1 MANLEELKNKYNELH
16 KETGKTSNTVS
27 TGSVLEKLKTRYNEL
42 QPEKKEEIKEKEPLI
57 SPENTELLK
66 KFNPLIPE
74 KRDPTDYMGLNLQM
88 VPVEKPEPT
97 FKQYTGP
104 GIVDRQE
111 EPLWRKVAKWALPEQ
126 LEKVAGLDQ
135 PMEEKTIKQRMM
147 EIEDANQVYYRDKK
161 FQEVLTKEIKENP
174 KIPDDYKEPDSFV
187 GQVIEGVESGWK
199 GTVVPSIGYF
209 AESTG
214 IKIGSPDMIKWGQE
228 FGDKMIVE
236 FLKQPELAAP
246 SDMKGLFDGG
256 AGDPRAYGRI
266 IGETIPFMGTV
277 VSLAIAGGLI
287 GGPFG
292 AGAAGLGSVAVIE
305 QGNAYKAMLDAKV
318 APDKAAEASAIYGAV
333 AAIIENMFGYLPGK
347 VAANILSPTR
357 VATNSVKSYLLKE
370 LPKMA
375 GRAAKKSLEEGG
387 EEVAQ
392 QIAQDLLSGWAGSE
406 EGMSTFKELAEQFA
420 AGAIGSL
427 PFGVTEFRAPQF
439 PEETKTETKSFYIPA
454 DVAPDKVKVE
464 PEVEVPKVELP
475 KAKEVKKETAIE
487 EPVAVQEAEGTTPNA
502 IILPG
507 STKVRMGEGV
517 FAKSTI
523 DGNKITK
530 ENKKVSYS
538 VMNGMNEGKLL
549 ISRIETQLREQ
560 NVPENDIKSIMS
572 RIPMVENQTY
582 TDNMFDAI
590 TAHNDSVKELSE
602 TKEIKKEFTGEE
614 IAKEAKKLGTD
625 QDFSEH
631 SLDQIAKENYKTKII
646 SIKQLVETD
655 KDLDEYLKTSKIRE
669 FEGEPFAMNPIV
681 SSSGEV
687 LDGYNRIAQAIAN
700 EESTIDVLYGIK
712 KEVKEKETSK
722 GKSFEEAFETDE
734 KGKVDIMSLLNFLD
748 GSIKQEDKSLIKV
761 AKDAVNDTLQD
772 KKTRELAIKSVKDKG
787 YEDYAYFLEYIDN
800 GYSDIKISDGY
811 KAELEKQVLKS
822 KLTQKEKVAEVIKEE
837 PKTIKKPEK
846 EKKVMPKKVTPKKVS
861 KKPIKIEKQI
871 SNDKAIKAIIGKK
884 TPSVPIIENFVVR
897 DGVMFATD
905 LEIGISLK
913 TDLDNGVYKF
923 VGKEAVKQNY
933 NIEDFPVLP
942 DVKGK
947 KILSL
952 SATEIANEFKKASLA
967 VSKNMVRPEIAGV
980 FLESKDGK
988 ISIVSTDSFRLFYK
1002 TIGGKS
1008 FEDTSFILGTPD
1020 KLYKSIL
1027 ALGEKI
1033 SVYKEGVFIKFS
1045 GSNGDIIMKE
1055 TEVTYP
1061 DIKVVMPSFSERY
1074 SLNKDEALKA
1084 FKELKPFVK
1093 EFELLK
1099 TSEIYLEF
1107 KEDKLILTVKEEK
1120 KEEPRKKVIEID
1132 INKTEEVNTVPNVM
1146 NDGNIV
1152 MPILANVENN
1162 IAININYLI
1171 DAFNSIEG
1179 DTVYFY
1185 KTESNRSPSF
1195 ISDEILDE
1203 EEIVKKKSKRISG
1216 FDIFN
1221 LSLEEAAIKHG
1232 ELFDKE
1238 EIRFGIENKFDDD
1251 GTLGEYRKQRSLIY
1265 KDEYIRMIL
1274 LLKKNNKTSEDV
1286 LYHEAFHAFFD
1297 TFISKVERNRALNIA
1312 KKNVPAKIA
1321 SMVYSKKDYKTPE
1334 ARAEELIADDFA
1346 RYVANKKGV
1355 KYIGLRWLYEKI
1367 MNKLTSWVRKEAKLE
1382 KIYND
1387 ILNKKRRKG
1396 VKIDVT
1402 QREAVR
1408 SKKGVDKKVNKNIYY
1423 HGTNVQ
1429 FEEFNPNANPE
1440 DYGTW
1445 FANNRKEIDDIK
1457 MKYVFEVELK
1467 PNVKLVSERKWDRI
1481 INMRKYEDLSYIE
1494 MIKETEA
1501 RGIKYDNGDIQLFY
1515 PEEDLINKQTEPE
1528 FQEIEEDIIKSK
1540 KSFGKKRQ
1548 AKLISGSPGASI
1560 GKFRDGTEIKLGHL
1574 DKVKA
1579 IEFPELVELAKELM
1593 GVVPSVAKMMEHK
1606 HGMFY
1611 SLERGRIKLN
1621 MDLFKQENYKQLV
1634 ATLAHEIGHL
1644 IDYLPNRTLKRGN
1657 LLGRLFTL
1665 RGFLKSTFGSEG
1677 SLDLKKSGAIR
1688 NSEISA
1694 ELKGV
1699 SEYWRPY
1706 DKEESTASFS
1716 AYRNSSK
1723 ELYADTISML
1733 FNDPKKLKEMAPIF
1747 YEQFFENLDRKP
1759 DVKNAYFD
1767 IQELLSHDRATL
1779 IKLRRERTRE
1789 MFDRADYKAE
1799 ELQRVKEAEKAVK
1812 ANDYWERFTYTIR
1825 SINQPI
1831 YDKVNKIEKE
1841 GAHIPDDEN
1850 PKYLLS
1856 GRNYL
1861 AGRIKAEFED
1871 NIKPIMV
1878 NLERNGI
1885 DWKTFG
1891 EFLLYERVAEG
1902 DRSEFANPGG
1912 ITPKDA
1918 KERIETLKVYYGDR
1932 YEVLVKNGKSFREFL
1947 KDVSKDAYDAELFSN
1962 ELFEKFKE
1970 NDKYAPFQVVEY
1982 MDNYVAWKTKTQV
1995 GTLKDVNNPANS
2007 LILKT
2012 ISIIKATENQKN
2024 KVATFNFLEE
2034 YFPNE
2039 IEEAKMVYTGK
2050 GRVPVESRDK
2060 SLALSTYYE
2069 DGKLRGKYIDKYIA
2083 KSLEKDSISRNR
2095 AVMTVL
2101 SPLSY
2106 LNQKLF
2112 RPLFV
2117 IYNPGWI
2124 PFNFIRD
2131 FLRFWKNTPDLSF
2144 AGAIKRY
2151 GQAFRA
2157 SRVRVYGAKEGSAE
2171 DAEALALIRKL
2182 EKEKVLNVTWN
2193 DILDGQTE
2201 EDAQIEGVMQK
2212 LGLAESK
2219 KEISSI
2225 YKPFEKIF
2233 RKTKLTKVLQ
2243 GIRQVGD
2250 VIETMPKI
2258 AGYYELNGKMA
2269 PNKMGEFIRKNIGS
2283 PDFLEKGWAT
2293 PATNNIFLFSN
2304 AFIQAITADSYIATN
2319 PTTRSG
2325 FWMKTAKMTYLPKI
2339 LMFAALMGAFGD
2351 DLKELYEDVSEYDM
2365 TNYFIIPVGKDT
2377 NNGKTIYIRIPMDE
2391 TSRLLGAVLWKLMR
2405 TGTNKQGIGKDIGD
2419 VVSLFGGQLP
2429 SVTPALSAPFAAFQ
2443 FAAGQNPY
2451 DSFRGRQVLTD
2462 DQMKAGGMYALK
2474 PFLLWEFQQVGGGIF
2489 FKFYAGEQTPRQKSP
2504 GEKFLEVPLVSNVVG
2519 RFIKISDYGQL
2530 EKYWAEIDVIKAEKS
2545 RERLDE
2551 NRIINSYVE
2560 KHQNNEGEYGELVND
2575 LVLEVLGHKISSREE
2590 KTKAN
2595 NLKKKFRVSIERGK
2609 SDPEINALISSS
2621 TNEEKV
2627 TLMKVYKETMSE
2639 PKFDELKKELLKYK
2653 IISGNVIRELNKA
2666 FKP

>member
-614 IAKEAKKLGTD
+614 IAKEAKELGTD

-722 GKSFEEAFETDE
+722 GKSF
-734 KGKVDIMSLLNFLD
+734 
-748 GSIKQEDKSLIKV
+748 
-761 AKDAVNDTLQD
+761 
-772 KKTRELAIKSVKDKG
+772 
-787 YEDYAYFLEYIDN
+787 
-800 GYSDIKISDGY
+800 
-811 KAELEKQVLKS
+811 
-822 KLTQKEKVAEVIKEE
+822 
-837 PKTIKKPEK
+837 
-846 EKKVMPKKVTPKKVS
+846 
-861 KKPIKIEKQI
+861 
-871 SNDKAIKAIIGKK
+871 
-884 TPSVPIIENFVVR
+884 
-897 DGVMFATD
+897 
-905 LEIGISLK
+905 
-913 TDLDNGVYKF
+913 
-923 VGKEAVKQNY
+923 
-933 NIEDFPVLP
+933 
-942 DVKGK
+942 
-947 KILSL
+947 
-952 SATEIANEFKKASLA
+952 
-967 VSKNMVRPEIAGV
+967 
-980 FLESKDGK
+980 
-988 ISIVSTDSFRLFYK
+988 
-1002 TIGGKS
+1002 
-1008 FEDTSFILGTPD
+1008 
-1020 KLYKSIL
+1020 
-1027 ALGEKI
+1027 
-1033 SVYKEGVFIKFS
+1033 
-1045 GSNGDIIMKE
+1045 
-1055 TEVTYP
+1055 
-1061 DIKVVMPSFSERY
+1061 
-1074 SLNKDEALKA
+1074 
-1084 FKELKPFVK
+1084 
-1093 EFELLK
+1093 
-1099 TSEIYLEF
+1099 
-1107 KEDKLILTVKEEK
+1107 
-1120 KEEPRKKVIEID
+1120 
-1132 INKTEEVNTVPNVM
+1132 
-1146 NDGNIV
+1146 
-1152 MPILANVENN
+1152 
-1162 IAININYLI
+1162 
-1171 DAFNSIEG
+1171 
-1179 DTVYFY
+1179 
-1185 KTESNRSPSF
+1185 
-1195 ISDEILDE
+1195 E